1 MYLSSQICGI
11 GLWVKG
17 RLFCTRLLEARKCE
31 DKVVFRVFPFFF
43 DGPLLSGDLA
53 WYFCVLGQRFPPPIF
68 SFHMNY
74 KVAGANPGAGWLG
87 KLPWFLG
94 SGAVCGAADAQ
105 LRLSVSETAGF
116 CLKVHVAL
124 AVVTVSL
131 AYVTFIYPFPSFV

>member
-1 MYLSSQICGI
+1 M
-11 GLWVKG
+11 
-17 RLFCTRLLEARKCE
+17 A
-31 DKVVFRVFPFFF
+31 
-43 DGPLLSGDLA
+43 PLLSGDLA

-74 KVAGANPGAGWLG
+74 KVVGGEPRAGWLG
-87 KLPWFLG
+87 KLPWFPRAG
-94 SGAVCGAADAQ
+94 VVCGAADAQ
-105 LRLSVSETAGF
+105 LRLSVSETARF